1 MNPQTAFLDLLIA
14 AMKDAAIEK
23 KLTQLQTQ
31 LDPTETGRGPLKR
44 IRIIVVPD
52 ELDFTWPSPSPHA
65 EDSDDLGVRR
75 MRARSQERSTVP
87 H

>member
-1 MNPQTAFLDLLIA
+1 MAKNPQEAFLELLIA
-14 AMKDAAIEK
+14 AMQDAAVNK

-52 ELDFTWPSPSPHA
+52 ELDFSWPSHA
-65 EDSDDLGVRR
+65 PLGSNPTP
-75 MRARSQERSTVP
+75 AS
-87 H
+87 